1 MILTSHIKHKVYL
14 CFYKN
19 FDTRSF
25 QLIFQRDMIQIAA
38 PTMTSP
44 APNIASNIQK
54 VQYTLFLHT
63 PCYRNKFMI
72 LLSSFNRFLCEV
84 G

>member
-1 MILTSHIKHKVYL
+1 MLIQT
-14 CFYKN
+14 
-19 FDTRSF
+19 SF

-54 VQYTLFLHT
+54 PQYKLLLHT
-63 PCYRNKFMI
+63 SCYRYKFII
-72 LLSSFNRFLCEV
+72 LLYSFNCFLCEV